1 MVIWCTKHQ
10 DWFLKFI
17 TTSWAI
23 KYSFLRQSWPVSY
36 ICIASHL
43 PITRCEMCQI
53 FWIKCTRHIT
63 APIAIEA
70 LLLNFYRGYWQSSD
84 FCPKYVAWF
93 NMISESSEITWLF
106 FFFFASIKTLWN
118 TASELLCESRRKIW
132 WAVTEVTSNHTT
144 FSPIANSSSAL
155 SQPQRTVAWL
165 FTVTARDVVSSQN
178 LEPYKY
184 PGFDS

>member
-17 TTSWAI
+17 TISWAI

-53 FWIKCTRHIT
+53 FGIKCTRHIT
-63 APIAIEA
+63 DPIAIEA

-106 FFFFASIKTLWN
+106 FFFL
-118 TASELLCESRRKIW
+118 
-132 WAVTEVTSNHTT
+132 
-144 FSPIANSSSAL
+144 PL
-155 SQPQRTVAWL
+155 SKRFEILPVSCYVNQEEKYDGQWLKWPAITQRFL
-165 FTVTARDVVSSQN
+165 
-178 LEPYKY
+178 P
-184 PGFDS
+184 